1 MRVRND
7 GVAES
12 SVRGERAPP
21 QVANCAFFLDVDG
34 TLLEHADHPRTV
46 RVGRDLLRLLEGLR
60 AACRGAVALISGR
73 SVADVEALFAPLAFP
88 VAGQHGVER
97 RTASGALHRHVL
109 PLEHLGRAAAKIVR
123 LTAGHSGLAFEN
135 KGMTLALHYRQAPEL
150 QAFAERAMHRVLES
164 LGDEFE
170 LQAGKFVWEIKPNG
184 KDKGTAITEYIE
196 EAPFAGRLPVFVG
209 DDLTDEYGFALV
221 NRLGGHSVKV
231 GPGKTRARWRLA
243 DAGAVRRW
251 LGEYVR
257 RFGGGRAARSG
268 R

>member
-1 MRVRND
+1 MRARNH
-7 GVAES
+7 GFAKS
-12 SVRGERAPP
+12 KVRGESAPP
-21 QVANCAFFLDVDG
+21 QSANCAFFLDVDG
-34 TLLEHADHPRTV
+34 TLLELADHPRAV
-46 RVGRDLLRLLEGLR
+46 QVGRDLLRLLEGLR
-60 AACRGAVALISGR
+60 VACCGAVALISGR
-73 SVADVEALFAPLAFP
+73 SVADIETLFAPLVFP
-88 VAGQHGVER
+88 VAGQHGIER
-97 RTASGALHRHVL
+97 RSASGALQRHAL
-109 PLEHLGRAAAKIVR
+109 PLEHLGRAAAEIVR
-123 LTAGHSGLAFEN
+123 LTAGHAGLAFEN

-150 QAFAERAMHRVLES
+150 HAFAEHAMHRIAEA

-184 KDKGTAITEYIE
+184 KDKGTAIAEFLD

-257 RFGGGRAARSG
+257 RFRGRRAAWPG